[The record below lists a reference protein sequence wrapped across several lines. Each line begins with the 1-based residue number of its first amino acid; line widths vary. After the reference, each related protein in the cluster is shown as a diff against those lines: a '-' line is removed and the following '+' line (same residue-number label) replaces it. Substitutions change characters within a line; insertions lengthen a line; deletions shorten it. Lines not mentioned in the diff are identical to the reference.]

1 MRPEISEQTK
11 DLVEEWIEDNPDK
24 GIRRVGPAIDYL
36 IPKAVNQ
43 LDKELNKEEVEMVR
57 ELLKD
62 YQK

>member
-1 MRPEISEQTK
+1 MRPEISKQTK
-11 DLVEEWIEDNPDK
+11 DLVEEWIEENPDK

-36 IPKAVNQ
+36 ILKAVNQ